1 MELEV
6 NRSHKKIDLKN
17 LKRSSRNILIG
28 GIVGLSIFSGVNQ
41 TPVYASS
48 TSISNDASS
57 TNIDIPDEYISAI
70 QTCLPNG
77 MSIDNITKSDLERL
91 DFLYLMLDEDSPS
104 LDFLKY
110 CKNLK
115 SLSINLKCDGNKCG
129 ALSTINS
136 LENLSEVGI
145 YSLDKNYTIC
155 PSDLEFINTSSTLE
169 KLSISNCD
177 LTPGVEENINKVK
190 VFDYGLD
197 DYSRSVDIDFSK
209 LTNLDELDLSDN
221 KPYTVAIYLNSSEY
235 NELVNNGV
243 NIVFSSE
250 EDKNKYLDACSR
262 LDAIVNSLDVNESS
276 SDKEKLDAILIYTL
290 ENLEYDKGV
299 SQALMNNDPNVAS
312 IANGFYEDGE
322 LYGALY
328 RDSAICGNY
337 GALVEALSDRLSFPE
352 KSTTISSSNHLWNLM
367 DIDGESYYV
376 DATWLDQQSTME
388 FVRSEENPGVMEGV
402 SVSAADEIKSGKTDT
417 LDWYMENPNS
427 EYIATLDNEKES
439 HIPERNLPE
448 YMPENT
454 QDFSQAKEIEEESST
469 SNAEDIVDK
478 DVENNREDAS
488 SNTNKKVDSSK

>member
-145 YSLDKNYTIC
+145 YSLDKNYTLS
-155 PSDLEFINTSSTLE
+155 PSDLEFINTSIYF
-169 KLSISNCD
+169 KL
-177 LTPGVEENINKVK
+177 
-190 VFDYGLD
+190 
-197 DYSRSVDIDFSK
+197 
-209 LTNLDELDLSDN
+209 
-221 KPYTVAIYLNSSEY
+221 
-235 NELVNNGV
+235 
-243 NIVFSSE
+243 
-250 EDKNKYLDACSR
+250 
-262 LDAIVNSLDVNESS
+262 
-276 SDKEKLDAILIYTL
+276 
-290 ENLEYDKGV
+290 
-299 SQALMNNDPNVAS
+299 
-312 IANGFYEDGE
+312 
-322 LYGALY
+322 
-328 RDSAICGNY
+328 
-337 GALVEALSDRLSFPE
+337 
-352 KSTTISSSNHLWNLM
+352 
-367 DIDGESYYV
+367 
-376 DATWLDQQSTME
+376 
-388 FVRSEENPGVMEGV
+388 
-402 SVSAADEIKSGKTDT
+402 
-417 LDWYMENPNS
+417 
-427 EYIATLDNEKES
+427 
-439 HIPERNLPE
+439 
-448 YMPENT
+448 
-454 QDFSQAKEIEEESST
+454 
-469 SNAEDIVDK
+469 
-478 DVENNREDAS
+478 
-488 SNTNKKVDSSK
+488 